1 MRKFLGAQVHCCCC
15 CCWGRRHGHPVLLHG
30 PRGKIKSLEAPAH
43 RPLPQRLL
51 SFVPRPLVSRP
62 KKKRRKK
69 YKNICTLSPWR
80 PVIRVFPLELL
91 SLSFLY
97 FPPSTNC
104 LRAARL
110 GSSSATR
117 NADEPRL
124 FGCPMRLSLGTCF
137 GPGKWEEIHL
147 NLVEFF
153 EKIAVFIEIILH

>member
-1 MRKFLGAQVHCCCC
+1 MAGCSSPLLLLLLLLGATS
-15 CCWGRRHGHPVLLHG
+15 WASGALARTSWK
-30 PRGKIKSLEAPAH
+30 KIKSLEAPAH

-62 KKKRRKK
+62 KKKRRRK
-69 YKNICTLSPWR
+69 KNIKIYIYALSPWR

-91 SLSFLY
+91 SLSLFLY

-104 LRAARL
+104 PRAARL

-137 GPGKWEEIHL
+137 GPEKKYLEEIQL
-147 NLVEFF
+147 TLTEFF
-153 EKIAVFIEIILH
+153 